1 MPLEVGTTHR
11 DCSSVRRLEKP
22 GPIPAHGEAPPTPQE
37 PAMIADTSSSNSG
50 MPADAMS
57 PLALDPAELRRL
69 GYRAV
74 DLMVEHLAGIANGPV
89 FQPMTPDER
98 RALLDPSLPA
108 SPTAPDA
115 ILEQIREQIL
125 SHPMGNGHPR
135 FFGWINS
142 PPVPFAA
149 LADLLAAALNPS
161 CAGGD
166 HAAIYLERCVVRW
179 LMELLGFPTEG
190 SMGLLVSGGSMASLT
205 CLAAARSW
213 VARRDGWDVR
223 QHGVSAAPAP
233 LSLYMTEEGHSSIR
247 KAAELMG
254 LGATSLRTLPVDGD
268 FRMDVDALR
277 QAITRDRAAGLRPF
291 CVAASAGTVGTGAI
305 DPLDALADLC
315 AEEDLWLHVDG
326 AYGAVGVLDPTVAA
340 RYAGLDRVHS
350 LTLDPHKWLSV
361 PVECGCALVR
371 DGALLRETFSLVPP
385 YLRTEEGK
393 GFGGLPWYAE
403 YGFQQTRG
411 FRALKLWS
419 TLLLAG
425 RDGLAQHIIRCNA
438 LARRLGSLVAE
449 ADDLELLAPVELSV
463 VCFRYAPPALGDNAT
478 GLDALNKAIMEEVQA
493 GGEVFLTQTTLGGKF
508 SLRACVVHYATTED
522 DLRAPLTVVRRVGA
536 RLT

>member
-1 MPLEVGTTHR
+1 
-11 DCSSVRRLEKP
+11 
-22 GPIPAHGEAPPTPQE
+22 
-37 PAMIADTSSSNSG
+37 MIADTSSSNSG

-291 CVAASAGTVGTGAI
+291 CVAASAGTVGRGGS
-305 DPLDALADLC
+305 L
-315 AEEDLWLHVDG
+315 
-326 AYGAVGVLDPTVAA
+326 AA
-340 RYAGLDRVHS
+340 RGRGVRRRWRPRSDR
-350 LTLDPHKWLSV
+350 
-361 PVECGCALVR
+361 R
-371 DGALLRETFSLVPP
+371 GALRRPRSRP
-385 YLRTEEGK
+385 
-393 GFGGLPWYAE
+393 
-403 YGFQQTRG
+403 
-411 FRALKLWS
+411 
-419 TLLLAG
+419 LAHP
-425 RDGLAQHIIRCNA
+425 RSAQ
-438 LARRLGSLVAE
+438 V
-449 ADDLELLAPVELSV
+449 
-463 VCFRYAPPALGDNAT
+463 ALGACR
-478 GLDALNKAIMEEVQA
+478 VR
-493 GGEVFLTQTTLGGKF
+493 
-508 SLRACVVHYATTED
+508 LRAGPRRCA
-522 DLRAPLTVVRRVGA
+522 APRDVQPGPAVPA
-536 RLT
+536 H

>member
-1 MPLEVGTTHR
+1 MTADSFSEP
-11 DCSSVRRLEKP
+11 P
-22 GPIPAHGEAPPTPQE
+22 PAGHA
-37 PAMIADTSSSNSG
+37 A
-50 MPADAMS
+50 S
-57 PLALDPAELRRL
+57 PLALDPDELRRL

-74 DLMVEHLAGIANGPV
+74 DLMVEHLAGIADGPV
-89 FQPMTPDER
+89 FQPLTPDER
-98 RALLDPSLPA
+98 RSLLDRPLPA
-108 SPTAPDA
+108 GPTTPDA
-115 ILEQIREQIL
+115 ILDLIREQVF

-149 LADLLAAALNPS
+149 LADLLAATLNPS

-179 LMELLGFPTEG
+179 VMELLGFPTVG

-205 CLAAARSW
+205 CLAAARTW
-213 VARRDGWDVR
+213 AAKRDGWDVR
-223 QHGVSAAPAP
+223 QDGVGRAPAP
-233 LSLYMTEEGHSSIR
+233 LTLYLTDEGHSSIR
-247 KAAELMG
+247 KAAELLG
-254 LGATSLRTLPVDGD
+254 LGAAALRTVAIDDEL
-268 FRMDVDALR
+268 RMDVDALR
-277 QAITRDRAAGLRPF
+277 QTIAEDRAAGRRPF
-291 CVAASAGTVGTGAI
+291 CVAATAGTAGTGAI

-315 AEEDLWLHVDG
+315 VEEDLWLHVDG
-326 AYGAVGVLDPTVAA
+326 AYGAAGALDPSLAA
-340 RYAGLDRVHS
+340 RYAGLGRAHS

-385 YLRTEEGK
+385 YLRTEEGR

-425 RDGLAQHIIRCNA
+425 RDGLAGHIVQCNS
-438 LARRLGSLVAE
+438 LARRLGAMIAE
-449 ADDLELLAPVELSV
+449 ADDLELLAPVTLSI
-463 VCFRYAPPALGDNAT
+463 VCFRYAPPTLRDDPAR
-478 GLDALNKAIMEEVQA
+478 LDALNKAIMEEVQA
-493 GGEVFLTQTTLGGKF
+493 GGETFVTQTTLGGRF
-508 SLRACVVHYATTED
+508 SLRAGVVHYATTEA
-522 DLRAPLTVVRRVGA
+522 DLRALVEVIRRVGA
-536 RLT
+536 RLA